1 MEFPLENCPQCST
14 RDLMIKETDHLFVC
28 PLCFSLFSV
37 FPYNLSG
44 DIFLRVTH
52 YMSGV
57 SRRVNVPAS
66 WTEEDLR

>member
-1 MEFPLENCPQCST
+1 
-14 RDLMIKETDHLFVC
+14 MIKETDHLFVC